1 MIITRKSP
9 VTGVTHSLD
18 LPVTEQQIQAWQEGQ
33 LIQNAFPDLSPG
45 DREFI
50 KTGITNAEWNDMFG
64 MSEESEDIE

>member
-33 LIQNAFPDLSPG
+33 LIQNVFPDLSPG

-64 MSEESEDIE
+64 MPEESEDIE